1 MKTMKTR
8 TKQMKGLV
16 ISWILLYVAN
26 RIINAVMPAVQQSTQ
41 SGVTSY
47 FNVGDLL
54 GTAASVVLLVLEVK
68 ILFSKVSVEEPH
80 KLKIKHL
87 KAIVIFMLVLN
98 IGMALVNPAILLYI
112 YSNSMEAF
120 GSAVFKV
127 NLAVGAVSNI
137 LRVIIC
143 YRVLVSKAEFDVQEE
158 AGKA

>member
-1 MKTMKTR
+1 
-8 TKQMKGLV
+8 MKGLV

-68 ILFSKVSVEEPH
+68 ILFSKVEEPH

-87 KAIVIFMLVLN
+87 KAIVIFVLVLN

-112 YSNSMEAF
+112 YSNSMEALE
-120 GSAVFKV
+120 SAVFKV

-158 AGKA
+158 AGKV

>member
-1 MKTMKTR
+1 M
-8 TKQMKGLV
+8 
-16 ISWILLYVAN
+16 
-26 RIINAVMPAVQQSTQ
+26 
-41 SGVTSY
+41 
-47 FNVGDLL
+47 
-54 GTAASVVLLVLEVK
+54 
-68 ILFSKVSVEEPH
+68 
-80 KLKIKHL
+80 KIKHL
-87 KAIVIFMLVLN
+87 KAIVIFVLVLN

-120 GSAVFKV
+120 ESAVFKV

>member
-54 GTAASVVLLVLEVK
+54 GTAASVVLLVLEVNQQG
-68 ILFSKVSVEEPH
+68 ECGRT
-80 KLKIKHL
+80 
-87 KAIVIFMLVLN
+87 A
-98 IGMALVNPAILLYI
+98 
-112 YSNSMEAF
+112 
-120 GSAVFKV
+120 
-127 NLAVGAVSNI
+127 
-137 LRVIIC
+137 
-143 YRVLVSKAEFDVQEE
+143 
-158 AGKA
+158 

>member
-1 MKTMKTR
+1 
-8 TKQMKGLV
+8 MKGLV

-80 KLKIKHL
+80 FLPLFLHFCKE
-87 KAIVIFMLVLN
+87 
-98 IGMALVNPAILLYI
+98 GCC
-112 YSNSMEAF
+112 YSSSPYFRM
-120 GSAVFKV
+120 
-127 NLAVGAVSNI
+127 
-137 LRVIIC
+137 
-143 YRVLVSKAEFDVQEE
+143 
-158 AGKA
+158 

>member
-1 MKTMKTR
+1 MKTR

-26 RIINAVMPAVQQSTQ
+26 RIINAVMPAAQQSTR
-41 SGVTSY
+41 SGIASY
-47 FNVGDLL
+47 LNVGELL
-54 GTAASVVLLVLEVK
+54 GTAASIVLLVLEVK
-68 ILFSKVSVEEPH
+68 ILTSKVEVEEPH

-87 KAIVIFMLVLN
+87 KAIVIFVLVLN

-120 GSAVFKV
+120 ESAVFKV
-127 NLAVGAVSNI
+127 NLVVGAVSNI

>member
-1 MKTMKTR
+1 
-8 TKQMKGLV
+8 MKGLV

-80 KLKIKHL
+80 K
-87 KAIVIFMLVLN
+87 
-98 IGMALVNPAILLYI
+98 
-112 YSNSMEAF
+112 F
-120 GSAVFKV
+120 GVV
-127 NLAVGAVSNI
+127 
-137 LRVIIC
+137 
-143 YRVLVSKAEFDVQEE
+143 
-158 AGKA
+158 

>member
-1 MKTMKTR
+1 MQGEFYYENYENKDKTNEGIGN
-8 TKQMKGLV
+8 QLD
-16 ISWILLYVAN
+16 
-26 RIINAVMPAVQQSTQ
+26 PAVCGKQNHKCS
-41 SGVTSY
+41 
-47 FNVGDLL
+47 DACR
-54 GTAASVVLLVLEVK
+54 AAKYSKWSNELFQCK

-87 KAIVIFMLVLN
+87 KAIVIFVLVLN

-120 GSAVFKV
+120 ESAVFKV

-158 AGKA
+158 AGKV